1 MKDIQSLLNSIN
13 IVKEGIEKIYNK
25 GLIKDCEIR
34 IYFRVVNNIDTN
46 ISTTFAS
53 INLADCKNIEILKE
67 LDRELR
73 EKLKDNFEIGFYYS
87 PKIIEEATK
96 LGFDNV
102 YDPAFEK
109 ATSLYKENRNS
120 LTVFMNLK
128 KNGKLYLN
136 RNFIDWNF
144 LEISEEYNQ
153 EEKEK
158 KEKSLEIE
166 KEIYKYCGV
175 ERNKEKY
182 MDIVED
188 TLGSRNI
195 VKLTDIESFNSLLDA
210 LGIDKYDKL
219 TERQEFNLY
228 LIQYEDSYDI
238 FESSD
243 DLLTSAVEQLY
254 NYKII
259 TDKEFLDA
267 HKKYVKEYKL

>member
-1 MKDIQSLLNSIN
+1 MKDIKSLLNSIN
-13 IVKEGIEKIYNK
+13 IVQEGIEKIYNK
-25 GLIKDCEIR
+25 DLIKDCKIR
-34 IYFRVVNNIDTN
+34 IYFRTVNNTDTN
-46 ISTTFAS
+46 ISTTFTS
-53 INLADCKNIEILKE
+53 INLIDCKNIEILKE

-73 EKLKDNFEIGFYYS
+73 EKLKDNFEIGFYHS
-87 PKIIEEATK
+87 PKIIDEAIK
-96 LGFDNV
+96 LDFDDV
-102 YDPAFEK
+102 YDLAIDK
-109 ATSLYKENRNS
+109 ATNLYKENRNS
-120 LTVFMNLK
+120 LTVFMSLK
-128 KNGKLYLN
+128 KNGKLYLD

-166 KEIYKYCGV
+166 KEIYKYCGI

-195 VKLTDIESFNSLLDA
+195 VKLTDIESFNSLLNA
-210 LGIDKYDKL
+210 IGIDKYDKL
-219 TERQEFNLY
+219 TKKQEFNLY

-243 DLLTSAVEQLY
+243 DLLDYAVEQLY

-267 HKKYVKEYKL
+267 HEKYVKEYEL